1 MADTPSKTLVIP
13 SDPNDALVAQ
23 HQVMDVVEQAGF
35 NESALFAIRLALDE
49 ALNNAISHGNQ
60 RDPSKTVTIRFTI
73 NEDSIC
79 IRVTDEGTGF
89 DPSDVPD
96 PRLPENITRPH
107 GRGIMLMRAYMTEVD
122 YDDNGKTVV
131 LIKQRNC
138 PLPLAQ

>member
-1 MADTPSKTLVIP
+1 MADTQQKKLVIP
-13 SDPNDALVAQ
+13 SDPNDALEAQ
-23 HQVMDVVEQAGF
+23 HKVMDVVEQAGF

-60 RDPSKTVTIRFTI
+60 RDPAKTVTIHYNI
-73 NEDSIC
+73 DDKGIC

-89 DPSDVPD
+89 DPADVPD

-131 LIKQRNC
+131 LVKQRNC

>member
-1 MADTPSKTLVIP
+1 MADTPTQTLVIP
-13 SDPNDALVAQ
+13 SDPNDALDAQ

-60 RDPSKTVTIRFTI
+60 RDPSKKVTIRYTI
-73 NEDSIC
+73 TDDAIS

-89 DPSDVPD
+89 NPADVPD

-131 LIKQRNC
+131 LLKQRNC